1 MKKFKKILFYTMM
14 SAMSALAV
22 ACFSMAGYIT
32 YMNGKIDDIAASA
45 VIQPEDE
52 YVTPE
57 KVLEQINA
65 DPIKIIYTNDP
76 ELNCGVAK
84 DLKTT
89 PGLENPAGGCFRALT
104 PDSIYMSLP
113 HKDIPASVTRYL
125 TLHEYGH
132 YLQMKN
138 GEPLD
143 ECAADQF
150 AEDNGAAVH
159 YYSGYD
165 CEIERKHTL
174 TKKYT
179 SVPKNPR
186 HPTKIEE

>member
-1 MKKFKKILFYTMM
+1 MFL
-14 SAMSALAV
+14 SAV
-22 ACFSMAGYIT
+22 ACFAMAGYIT
-32 YMNGKIDDIAASA
+32 YMNGKIDAIAAST
-45 VIQPEDE
+45 VIDQEK

-65 DPIKIIYTNDP
+65 DPVKIIYTNDP

-84 DLKTT
+84 DLKDD
-89 PGLENPAGGCFRALT
+89 PDLEYPAGGCFRTLT
-104 PDSIYMSLP
+104 PVSIYMSLP
-113 HKDIPASVTRYL
+113 HEKISVQVTRYL

-132 YLQMKN
+132 YLQMRD

-159 YYSGYD
+159 FYSGYD